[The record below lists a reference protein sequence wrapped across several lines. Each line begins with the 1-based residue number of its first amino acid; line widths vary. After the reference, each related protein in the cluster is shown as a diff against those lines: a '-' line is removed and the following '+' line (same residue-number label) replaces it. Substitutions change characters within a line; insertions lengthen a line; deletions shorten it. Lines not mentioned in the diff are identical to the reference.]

1 MEQRIRPNRDT
12 CGQAIGQV
20 SKWKRRILAQVAIL
34 EKCTYPATVGHTLS
48 DLCMAIRR
56 RARSLC
62 ARIWHTHNDYSI
74 FTYCTPRIRGLNPN
88 SRRRRRRRHI
98 ICAIK
103 LIAAA
108 LLLGQTPLWP
118 LSSSSDS
125 TARLLLCP
133 KSMSQVRVRVRV
145 HVCCASVCFCGSQ
158 LHASLKHHQINFIER
173 PCTVVKRSWQ
183 SVQLIAVLASERKL
197 TKINL
202 SYS

>member
-74 FTYCTPRIRGLNPN
+74 FTYCTPRIRSLNP
-88 SRRRRRRRHI
+88 SSRRRRRHI

-118 LSSSSDS
+118 LSSSSDCATPTVS
-125 TARLLLCP
+125 QVHVPSPCPRPCPCLLCQRLLLRQ
-133 KSMSQVRVRVRV
+133 STSRFAQ
-145 HVCCASVCFCGSQ
+145 ASPNKF
-158 LHASLKHHQINFIER
+158 HWASLHSGQ
-173 PCTVVKRSWQ
+173 TQ
-183 SVQLIAVLASERKL
+183 L
-197 TKINL
+197 TKCAINRGL
-202 SYS
+202 SEWKETD